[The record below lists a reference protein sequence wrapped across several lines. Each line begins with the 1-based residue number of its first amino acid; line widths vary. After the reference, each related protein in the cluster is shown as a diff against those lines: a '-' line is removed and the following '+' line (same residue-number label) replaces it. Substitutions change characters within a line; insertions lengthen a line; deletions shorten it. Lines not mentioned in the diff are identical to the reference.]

1 MEDSNAFEITLNEA
15 YGQLFAY
22 IRRNVT
28 LTKEDEAHLRERFQ
42 LRKFSKKQFFLQEGQ
57 KAIEHAYVV
66 QGCMRVYYQDQ
77 KMQEH
82 VLYFGFKDWWV
93 GDLGSFDDEAPTRL
107 NIQAMDDTWLL
118 VFDRKGIEELF
129 LLIPTLESLF
139 RRMAQRTLSVL
150 QKRLFL
156 TVSASAEERYLAL
169 LERYPSIEQL
179 VPQYQIASYLGI
191 MPESLSRLKKQM
203 ISKVRQQP

>member
-1 MEDSNAFEITLNEA
+1 MEDPNALNITSADA
-15 YGQLFAY
+15 YEQLFVY
-22 IRRNVT
+22 IRGKVK
-28 LTKEDEAHLRERFQ
+28 LTEEDEAPIRDRFHLRK
-42 LRKFSKKQFFLQEGQ
+42 LSKKQFFLQEGQ
-57 KAIEHAYVV
+57 KAIEHAFVV
-66 QGCMRVYYQDQ
+66 KGCMRVYYQDQ
-77 KMQEH
+77 KLQEH

-93 GDLGSFDDEAPTRL
+93 GDLGSFDDESPTRL

-129 LLIPTLESLF
+129 LLVPALESLF
-139 RRMAQRTLSVL
+139 RKMAQRTLSVL

-203 ISKVRQQP
+203 ISKVRQLQ